1 MQMKSQDMHRYVFL
15 MLGAF
20 ILIAASF
27 PVSFWRVSQ
36 EKKFAPYDAHLKS
49 LTPEY
54 KLSKPVTPLPK
65 P

>member
-1 MQMKSQDMHRYVFL
+1 MQKSQDMHQYVFL

-20 ILIAASF
+20 MLIAASF
-27 PVSFWRVSQ
+27 PISFWRVSQ
-36 EKKFAPYDAHLKS
+36 EKMFAPYNAHLKS

-54 KLSKPVTPLPK
+54 KPSKPVIPK